1 MKNEYLPDFVSHPS
15 DSLEELNREKGSP
28 IQDLD
33 IGFWRSRV
41 DHYADYVAEKR
52 LSEYKNIPFL
62 CKLTGHK
69 YKIVRWNKWFIP
81 TGRICVRC
89 NKTQE
94 HVFALKNESGDNLWM
109 DIVDD
114 KEEIKE

>member
-1 MKNEYLPDFVSHPS
+1 MKNEYIPNVVSHPA
-15 DSLEELNREKGSP
+15 DSMQDLYKELNMPFDELESR
-28 IQDLD
+28 
-33 IGFWRSRV
+33 FWKTRV

-52 LSEYKNIPFL
+52 LQEYIGMPFL
-62 CKLTGHK
+62 CKFIGHK

-81 TGRICVRC
+81 TARMCVRC

-94 HVFALKNESGDNLWM
+94 HTFGLTNESGENKWI

-114 KEEIKE
+114 KEEIKD